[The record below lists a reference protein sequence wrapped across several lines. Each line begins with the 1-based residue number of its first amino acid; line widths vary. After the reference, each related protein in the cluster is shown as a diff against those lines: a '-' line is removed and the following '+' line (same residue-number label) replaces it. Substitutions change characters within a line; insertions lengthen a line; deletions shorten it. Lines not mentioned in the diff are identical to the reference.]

1 MRFTVGKK
9 IGGGFSVVVILLL
22 IVFFYTFS
30 VVNEAIK
37 SNDKFLNIDQP
48 SLFVIN
54 QLKDDLSKTH
64 TYMQQ
69 WVIDESRPDEQFK
82 LDAEILLDQTIQND
96 LDTIEKLSFKWKQES
111 GGVEEFNSIYSEVS
125 SLIEGYNTQVR
136 NVLVDINSYQDAF
149 FVMEAQTNFEEINLN
164 YEGILNSLNKLAQKR
179 TRIADEQQIETK

>member
-9 IGGGFSVVVILLL
+9 IGGGFSIVVILLL

-37 SNDKFLNIDQP
+37 SNDKFLNVDQP

-54 QLKDDLSKTH
+54 QLKDNISKTH

-82 LDAEILLDQTIQND
+82 IEAQLMLDSIIKSD
-96 LDTIEKLSFKWKQES
+96 LDTIDQLSNNWMKES
-111 GGVEEFNSIYSEVS
+111 GGVEEFKNISAEVS
-125 SLIEGYNTQVR
+125 SLIESYNNEVR
-136 NVLVDINSYQDAF
+136 NVLVDISSYQDGF
-149 FVMEAQTNFEEINLN
+149 SSHMAQTMFEEINSN
-164 YEGILNSLNKLAQKR
+164 YESRNFATNIRIITSLMNYL
-179 TRIADEQQIETK
+179 I